1 MRRRAST
8 VTEIVEAY
16 GDHPLQVGE
25 WYVPTGEGAAATVV
39 LIHGGFWGPRYDRE
53 LEHHVAKALA
63 ERGYLCWNIDY
74 RSGAEP
80 WPATLSDVAAAY
92 DHLQLTALAGR
103 VDRLRVAVVGH
114 SAGGH
119 LAAWLASR
127 HRLPDGAPGYN
138 PDLLRPALAVPQAG
152 VVALARAA
160 ASKVGRGAPAGLI
173 GGSTER
179 YPERWAAAD
188 PIALLPTGV
197 RSVLIHTERDRTV
210 PLWQS
215 RAYVEQATAAGDDST
230 LEVCRGDHFAHLDP
244 KREACQRMFAALATM
259 GSGSDDSQ

>member
-1 MRRRAST
+1 VRKRTSDVA
-8 VTEIVEAY
+8 EIVEAY

-25 WYVPTGEGAAATVV
+25 WYVPPGEGVAPTVV
-39 LIHGGFWGPRYDRE
+39 LIHGGFWGRRYDRQ
-53 LEHHVAKALA
+53 LEHHVAKAIA
-63 ERGYLCWNIDY
+63 ERGFLCWNIDY
-74 RSGAEP
+74 RSGADP
-80 WPATLSDVAAAY
+80 WPATFTDVAAAY
-92 DHLQLTALAGR
+92 DHLQLSALAGR
-103 VDRLRVAVVGH
+103 VDRRRIAVVGH

-127 HRLPDGAPGYN
+127 HQLTEGAPGYR
-138 PDLLRPALAVPQAG
+138 PDVLRPALAVPQAG
-152 VVALARAA
+152 VVALARAS
-160 ASKVGRGAPAGLI
+160 ASKVGHGAPAALV
-173 GGSTER
+173 GGSPER

-215 RAYVEQATAAGDDST
+215 RAYVEAATAAGDDST
-230 LEVCRGDHFAHLDP
+230 LEVVRGDHFAHLDP

-259 GSGSDDSQ
+259 SSAADDSQ